1 MQLHSKQPIC
11 ISIATTTM
19 STMGREQAVPTP
31 TIAKR
36 LTAVAVLIAAAASLV
51 MGDAHAQ
58 GANMLANDA
67 LKALLGKDL
76 PMTTSAANAVG
87 SQVMVDGGAQL
98 SGDGTRQTYKVNKG
112 ETLDRIIART
122 MRGTVADVKLIR
134 RAFVTLNGAAFPR
147 GSPHIILAGA
157 MLQVPTVADLMAMS
171 NGQPVTR
178 DGVGQAGSRGT
189 TDQRKWVRFP

>member
-1 MQLHSKQPIC
+1 
-11 ISIATTTM
+11 
-19 STMGREQAVPTP
+19 
-31 TIAKR
+31 
-36 LTAVAVLIAAAASLV
+36 
-51 MGDAHAQ
+51 
-58 GANMLANDA
+58 
-67 LKALLGKDL
+67 
-76 PMTTSAANAVG
+76 
-87 SQVMVDGGAQL
+87 
-98 SGDGTRQTYKVNKG
+98 
-112 ETLDRIIART
+112 

-134 RAFVTLNGAAFPR
+134 RAFVALNGAAFPR

>member
-11 ISIATTTM
+11 ISTSTAL
-19 STMGREQAVPTP
+19 STMRREQAAPTP

-36 LTAVAVLIAAAASLV
+36 LTAAVLIAAAAGLV
-51 MGDAHAQ
+51 IGDAHAQ

-87 SQVMVDGGAQL
+87 SQVMVDGSAQL

-134 RAFVTLNGAAFPR
+134 RAFVALNGAAFPR

-178 DGVGQAGSRGT
+178 DGEGQASSRGT

>member
-11 ISIATTTM
+11 ISTSTAL
-19 STMGREQAVPTP
+19 STMRREQAAPTP

-36 LTAVAVLIAAAASLV
+36 LTAAVLIAAAASLV
-51 MGDAHAQ
+51 IGDAHAQ

-98 SGDGTRQTYKVNKG
+98 SGDEARQTYKVNKG

-134 RAFVTLNGAAFPR
+134 RAFVALNGAAFPR

-178 DGVGQAGSRGT
+178 DGAGQAGNRGT

>member
-11 ISIATTTM
+11 ISTSTAL
-19 STMGREQAVPTP
+19 STMRREQAAPTP

-36 LTAVAVLIAAAASLV
+36 LTAAVLIAAAAGLV
-51 MGDAHAQ
+51 IGDAHAQ

-98 SGDGTRQTYKVNKG
+98 SGDEARKTYKVNKG

-134 RAFVTLNGAAFPR
+134 RAFVALNGAAFPR

>member
-11 ISIATTTM
+11 ISTATTTM

-87 SQVMVDGGAQL
+87 SQVMVDGSAQL
-98 SGDGTRQTYKVNKG
+98 
-112 ETLDRIIART
+112 
-122 MRGTVADVKLIR
+122 
-134 RAFVTLNGAAFPR
+134 
-147 GSPHIILAGA
+147 
-157 MLQVPTVADLMAMS
+157 
-171 NGQPVTR
+171 
-178 DGVGQAGSRGT
+178 
-189 TDQRKWVRFP
+189 

>member
-11 ISIATTTM
+11 ISTSTAL
-19 STMGREQAVPTP
+19 STMRREQAAPTP

-36 LTAVAVLIAAAASLV
+36 LTAAVLIAAAASLV
-51 MGDAHAQ
+51 IGDAHAQ

-98 SGDGTRQTYKVNKG
+98 SGDEARKTYKVNKG

-134 RAFVTLNGAAFPR
+134 RAFVALNGAAFPR

-178 DGVGQAGSRGT
+178 DGAGQAGNRGT